1 MDLLSKFITS
11 IIPSNMIVSDNLP
24 PTVALDFGEE

>member
-1 MDLLSKFITS
+1 MDLLWKFKNSKIQ
-11 IIPSNMIVSDNLP
+11 SNMIVSDNLP